1 MAMPAAADL
10 EPMLAVPSAL
20 PAQPDRFAFEPK
32 WDGMRALAQVRRGR
46 LVIVSRNGIE
56 QQARFP
62 ELAGIAKAL
71 RGHDAILD
79 GEIVAFDAKGRPDF
93 GRLQGRF
100 GLQDAGDVRRQAA
113 ANPAH
118 FLAFDL
124 LWLDGKD
131 LTRMPF
137 SERRRALEALRFAG
151 DSWATTPSHV
161 GAGAE
166 MLRMS
171 RETGMEGVIAKRL
184 DSPYVPGER
193 SPAWLKVRNRARQEF
208 VVGGWTEGEG
218 ARRGHFGSLL
228 VGFHDAAAPSRRS
241 GKRPRRGHA
250 FRFAGKVGSGY
261 RTDDLELLQRAL
273 DRLATARN
281 PFAALPPDIGP
292 VHFAQPRLVVEVEFN
307 GVSRHGLLRQPSFKG
322 LRTDKD
328 PAQVVWEQAEVT
340 PWHARSGVE
349 PSVSAS

>member
-1 MAMPAAADL
+1 MAMPAVATL
-10 EPMLAVPSAL
+10 EPMLAVASAL
-20 PAQPDRFAFEPK
+20 PAQLDRFAFEPK
-32 WDGMRALAQVRRGR
+32 WDGMRALAGVRRGR
-46 LVIVSRNGIE
+46 LLLVSRNGIE
-56 QQARFP
+56 QQGRFP
-62 ELAGIAKAL
+62 ELAGIAGAL
-71 RGHDAILD
+71 RGHEAILD

-93 GRLQGRF
+93 GRLQTRF
-100 GLQDAGDVRRQAA
+100 GLQDAGEARRQAA

-131 LTRMPF
+131 LTRLPF
-137 SERRRALEALRFAG
+137 SKRRRALEELHFAG
-151 DSWATTPSHV
+151 DSWATTPSLV

-171 RETGMEGVIAKRL
+171 RETGMEGVMAKRL

-228 VGFHDAAAPSRRS
+228 VGFHDA
-241 GKRPRRGHA
+241 PRRRGKSA
-250 FRFAGKVGSGY
+250 PARAALRFVGKVGSGY
-261 RTDDLELLQRAL
+261 RTDDLERLQRTL
-273 DRLATARN
+273 DRLAMARN
-281 PFAALPPDIGP
+281 PFAGLPPDIGP
-292 VHFAQPRLVVEVEFN
+292 VHFVQPRLVVEVEFN